1 MKQLEGIQRDIQSIE
16 SGMEMAGYLNGIEVG
31 PLLWCKKNSPDDVYI
46 RKDGRSEVDI
56 YGMAA
61 YLDSDIEE

>member
-1 MKQLEGIQRDIQSIE
+1 MKQLERIQRDIQNIE

-31 PLLWCKKNSPDDVYI
+31 ALLWCKKNSPDDVYK
-46 RKDGRSEVDI
+46 RKDGQSEVDI

-61 YLDSDIEE
+61 YLDSDVE